1 MSGYLSFPEEPEA
14 LADAMDVALSGAMA
28 EKNVASV
35 GWLTA
40 HHYLQ
45 GCRDISVQ
53 SWDRGSVLAAY
64 ENDLGE
70 LMLAMPTLN
79 NMVRIEKGRL
89 MRMLTGPS
97 VVREGFGLD
106 SVRNAG
112 VAQAVLS
119 YMAARSGQW
128 GPGTVSFLERIVDA
142 LVEFGCMAVHHYRCH
157 GDDVGSRTAV
167 EVVMPWELYS
177 VPGKVYSREE
187 EQGITR
193 CRKVP
198 LEWLLGREGLEV
210 PKNLDELEY
219 EEVPFGARPSGEW
232 FSDDF
237 WGSSGPGGVENG
249 GSRARERDVTD
260 ASKGHRGVSAGRDGR
275 RQTQRWVRVMETWLY
290 APQGCLGRYMVKAGR
305 AVVLDEVYY
314 DGKKGF
320 KRKVVPP
327 IYKGTYS
334 GPGFYG
340 RGYAQLMLGLT
351 YELEKM
357 LANQF
362 QNVSDMDQYPFVA
375 VPANSGLSEAQVKK
389 PERRKVLFYEPDPV
403 MGQKPIYTV
412 EPPKSGLFPA
422 KVLELGMSV
431 LGRESGQG
439 AIYSGDAPGRTEAA
453 ASLGFLY
460 ETGNVNLVGVT
471 NAIAN
476 AMANCYASMLQA
488 ARVEIDQE
496 SAEGAGAGGEGGKLK
511 LPILDDRMI
520 GVVVDPRTGEMNLDD
535 NPVPEPWEVK
545 IDVEER
551 TLRSKEQQKQEVG
564 VMLEARIIS
573 DVDFRILNE
582 KLGLGFPVLDRSEW
596 ESWRKAVVT
605 KILLFRDGKTPGTVT
620 GHIEADNPEIML
632 RVIHEL
638 MASIEFAVASVEVQD
653 AFVQLKQAYESMLP
667 GFPDQLPGVES
678 PAMGAGIGQGPGM
691 AAGGAAQVG

>member
-1 MSGYLSFPEEPEA
+1 MNGYLAFPEEPEA
-14 LADAMDVALSGAMA
+14 LADAMDVALSGAMG

-53 SWDRGSVLAAY
+53 SWNRGSVLAAY

-70 LMLAMPTLN
+70 LMLSMPTLN
-79 NMVRIEKGRL
+79 NLVRVEKGRL

-97 VVREGFGLD
+97 VGREGFGLD

-112 VAQAVLS
+112 VAQAILS

-128 GPGTVSFLERIVDA
+128 GPGTINFLRRVVNA
-142 LVEFGCMAVHHYRCH
+142 LVEFGCMAVHHYRCQ
-157 GDDVGSRTAV
+157 GDDIGSRTAV

-177 VPGKVYSREE
+177 VPGKVYSQEE

-198 LEWLLGREGLEV
+198 MEWLLGREGLDV
-210 PKNLDELEY
+210 PKNRDELEY

-237 WGSSGPGGVENG
+237 GGSSGSGGVENAR
-249 GSRARERDVTD
+249 SRARERDVTD
-260 ASKGHRGVSAGRDGR
+260 ASRGHRGTSTGGDAR
-275 RQTQRWVRVMETWLY
+275 RQTQQWVRVVETWLY
-290 APQGCLGRYMVKAGR
+290 APQGYLGRYIVKAGR
-305 AVVLDEVYY
+305 AVVLDQVYY
-314 DGKKGF
+314 DSTKGF
-320 KRKVVPP
+320 KNKVVPP

-340 RGYAQLMLGLT
+340 RGYAQLMLGIT

-422 KVLELGMSV
+422 KVLELGMGV
-431 LGRESGQG
+431 LRNESGQG
-439 AIYSGDAPGRTEAA
+439 AIYQGDSPGRTESA

-460 ETGNVNLVGVT
+460 ETGNVNLVEVS
-471 NAIAN
+471 NAIGD

-488 ARVEIDQE
+488 ARVEIERE
-496 SAEGAGAGGEGGKLK
+496 SAEGKEGGKLK

-520 GVVVDPRTGEMNLDD
+520 GVVVDLQTGEMSLSD

-551 TLRSKEQQKQEVG
+551 TLRSKEQQKQEAG
-564 VMLEARIIS
+564 VMLEAQIIT
-573 DVDFRILNE
+573 DTDFRILNE

-596 ESWRKAVVT
+596 EAWRKAVVT
-605 KILLFRDGKTPGTVT
+605 KILLFRDGRTPGTVT

-632 RVIHEL
+632 RVIQEL
-638 MASIEFAVASVEVQD
+638 MASMEFAVASVEVQD
-653 AFVQLKQAYESMLP
+653 AFVKLKQAYEAMLP

-678 PAMGAGIGQGPGM
+678 PMMEQQGMGGGRGAGM
-691 AAGGAAQVG
+691 AATGAA